1 VPISAESEALLKGKT
16 IKKKKEED
24 EDEEMPFD

>member
-1 VPISAESEALLKGKT
+1 VPISEESEALLKGKAV
-16 IKKKKEED
+16 KKKKED